1 MDIKWGLQFSM
12 YLSAF
17 IRGKH
22 VKIVKIRIADLGL
35 NGKSVFLFSTELVI
49 LKNLQRNFGVV
60 K

>member
-1 MDIKWGLQFSM
+1 MFLR
-12 YLSAF
+12 AF
-17 IRGKH
+17 IRGKY
-22 VKIVKIRIADLGL
+22 VRIVKIRIADLGL